1 MLFQMAVSHFF
12 MSGTSP
18 LKPHPVPCETQP
30 RRKTCLS
37 NSSIV
42 NLPCC
47 VTFRCTAKWFSY
59 THTHTHMH
67 THAHAHPHVCVYIF
81 LFRFFSIRDCCK
93 VLFLCSTVGPCWLSN
108 SLVWIGFPDDSV
120 VKNPHVIQEAQV
132 WFLGWEYLLEEEMT
146 ILSSILAGK
155 IPWKEDPG
163 SLQSM
168 GSQRAWCDWTRIKR
182 TCKQC
187 ASVNPRLLVYLPTS
201 IPFSNHTFAFYVCES
216 VSIWQVSSFVSFF
229 F

>member
-1 MLFQMAVSHFF
+1 MLCYFQVHSKMIQ
-12 MSGTSP
+12 
-18 LKPHPVPCETQP
+18 L
-30 RRKTCLS
+30 
-37 NSSIV
+37 
-42 NLPCC
+42 
-47 VTFRCTAKWFSY
+47 
-59 THTHTHMH
+59 HTHTHA
-67 THAHAHPHVCVYIF
+67 HAHAHPHVCVYIF

-168 GSQRAWCDWTRIKR
+168 GSQRAWCNWTRIKR